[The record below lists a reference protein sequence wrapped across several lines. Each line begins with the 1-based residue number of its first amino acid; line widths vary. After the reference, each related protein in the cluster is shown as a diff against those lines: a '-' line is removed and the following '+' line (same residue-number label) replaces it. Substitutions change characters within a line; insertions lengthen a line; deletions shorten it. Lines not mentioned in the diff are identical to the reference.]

1 MLLQRKIVCPT
12 CNGSHCRKSRWLSL
26 DEKKKYPESGPFRC
40 LDCSQ
45 RFLAVKPSS
54 LSPTLTFAP
63 IALVILIV
71 AIAAT
76 YWLTSTEA
84 SSLETPVSAPE
95 VEPKIKEAAEA
106 GDAGAQFTL
115 GNALLQ
121 NPEHTPENSLRAV
134 RWLEKSAENGNTE
147 AMIVLG
153 RLSQTGV
160 GILQNFCNAVKW
172 IEMAAARG
180 NREGMLE
187 LGLLYRDGIGVD
199 RDPVRAYVWFNRAAA
214 AHNIDAVREREDIAR
229 TLAPHDLKEA
239 QRLSSAPDSYNDK
252 PLEKSACKG

>member
-1 MLLQRKIVCPT
+1 MLLHRKIVCPT
-12 CNGSHCRKSRWLSL
+12 CKGSRCRKSRWLSP
-26 DEKKKYPESGPFRC
+26 DEKRKYPENGPFRC

-45 RFLAVKPSS
+45 RFLSVKPTSF
-54 LSPTLTFAP
+54 SPALLFAP

-76 YWLTSTEA
+76 YWLTRTETSPLA
-84 SSLETPVSAPE
+84 TSVSALE
-95 VEPKIKEAAEA
+95 VEPKIREAAEA
-106 GDAGAQFTL
+106 GDAVAQFTL
-115 GNALLQ
+115 GDALLQ
-121 NPEHTPENSLRAV
+121 TPVHTPENSLKAV

-180 NREGMLE
+180 NLDGMLE
-187 LGLLYRDGIGVD
+187 LGRLYRDGIGVEP
-199 RDPVRAYVWFNRAAA
+199 DPVRAYVWFNRAAA
-214 AHNIDAVREREDIAR
+214 AHNIDAVRERENIAR
-229 TLAPHDLKEA
+229 TLAPNDLKEA
-239 QRLSSAPDSYNDK
+239 QRLSSAPDAYNDNPMK
-252 PLEKSACKG
+252 KSTCEG